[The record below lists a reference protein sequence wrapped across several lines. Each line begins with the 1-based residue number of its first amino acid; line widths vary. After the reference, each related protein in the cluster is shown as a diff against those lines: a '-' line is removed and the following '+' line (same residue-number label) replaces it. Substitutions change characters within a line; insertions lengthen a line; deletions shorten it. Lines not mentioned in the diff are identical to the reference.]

1 MKNTNWK
8 NEADNF
14 SVVDVIRYN
23 SGYLLIV
30 AVSAK
35 GTTWYLPFIAERTLV
50 DATMRGQ
57 KLLNKI
63 I

>member
-1 MKNTNWK
+1 MSGWT
-8 NEADNF
+8 NEADSF

-23 SGYLLIV
+23 AGYLMIV

-35 GTTWYLPFIAERTLV
+35 GTTFYLPFIAERTLV